1 MPQAMFPD
9 VDMNHPWTRDYRVP
23 MMSGQ
28 PWRNYFVVLR
38 VPLRKPR
45 GGLVANSTVMMPTED
60 EVKIIS
66 SYIDFR
72 VASYGLNAH
81 AESLI
86 RQRPL
91 DTDDLVNTLTFQ
103 KWSNGTWAYS
113 MATWTLHG
121 PKPFMNEEKFTDIV
135 DLLDLIEKD
144 WSTDAVRPAWAEWKA
159 EHGIANKQ
167 VNG

>member
-1 MPQAMFPD
+1 MTVQAMFPD
-9 VDMNHPWTRDYRVP
+9 VDMNHPWTKDYRVP
-23 MMSGQ
+23 MMSGH
-28 PWRNYFVVLR
+28 PWMNYFVVLR
-38 VPLRKPR
+38 VPLRVPSD
-45 GGLVANSTVMMPTED
+45 GFGQDNSTIMMPTED

-72 VASYGLNAH
+72 VANYGLNAH

-103 KWSNGTWAYS
+103 KWSNRTWAYS

-121 PKPFMNEEKFTDIV
+121 PKPFMNDEKFTDIV

-144 WSTDAVRPAWAEWKA
+144 WSIDSVRPAWAAWKA
-159 EHGIANKQ
+159 ERGITN
-167 VNG
+167 N

>member
-1 MPQAMFPD
+1 MPQATYPD
-9 VDMNHPWTRDYRVP
+9 VDMNHPWTKEYRVP
-23 MMSGQ
+23 LMYGQ

-38 VPLRKPR
+38 VP
-45 GGLVANSTVMMPTED
+45 VAKIGPGSLNIMMPTED

-72 VASYGLNAH
+72 VANYGVDAH

-91 DTDDLVNTLTFQ
+91 DTDDIVNTLTFQ

-121 PKPFMNEEKFTDIV
+121 PKPFMDEAKFTDIV

-144 WSTDAVRPAWAEWKA
+144 WSTDSVRPAWAAWKA
-159 EHGIANKQ
+159 ERGLTNR
-167 VNG
+167 